1 MNERQDLPA
10 DPDRPRTAAAG
21 GITLALVA
29 FAGFPLGDAVIKS
42 MAGDWPAPAVAALRF
57 SIGALA
63 LAVILLL
70 REGRR
75 GFRVNRPWLHM
86 ARGFALFVG
95 TITFFSALYIMPLAD
110 AVAISFIN
118 PILTAL
124 FSGWFLKEPMPP
136 RTWFAT
142 IIAFCGVL
150 IMLRPNIAAFGWVA
164 ILPLISAFAMSTM
177 LILNRMVSSQRS
189 IFAAQFYIAFWAA
202 IFLVIASLTGHWLV
216 PAMTIPGT
224 PDWDVVLRCA
234 LVALTATSCHFL
246 LFMATMRTTA
256 AAIAPIVYIQLLIA
270 TAISV
275 FVFGDPIDRTAMMG
289 GLLII
294 FSGLLLWRSSRRVNT
309 VLEA

>member
-1 MNERQDLPA
+1 MAADQSRERA
-10 DPDRPRTAAAG
+10 TAAG

-57 SIGALA
+57 TIGALA
-63 LAVILLL
+63 LAVILFM

-75 GFRVNRPWLHM
+75 GFQVNRPWLHM
-86 ARGFALFVG
+86 ARGFALFVA
-95 TITFFSALYIMPLAD
+95 TISFFSAIYIMPLAD

-124 FSGWFLKEPMPP
+124 FSGWFLKENMPP
-136 RTWFAT
+136 RTWVAT

-150 IMLRPNIAAFGWVA
+150 IMLRPNVAAFGWVA

-177 LILNRMVSSQRS
+177 LILNRMVSTQRS

-202 IFLVIASLTGHWLV
+202 IFLIIATMIGHWLV
-216 PAMTIPGT
+216 PVMAVPGA
-224 PDWDVVLRCA
+224 PDWDVVLRCL
-234 LVALTATSCHFL
+234 LVALTATGCHFL

-275 FVFGDPIDRTAMMG
+275 FVFGDPIDQTAMLG

-294 FSGLLLWRSSRRVNT
+294 FSGLLLWRSARRANT

>member
-1 MNERQDLPA
+1 MKDKVLSTDPSLERK
-10 DPDRPRTAAAG
+10 AAAG

-29 FAGFPLGDAVIKS
+29 FAGFPLGDAIIKS
-42 MAGDWPAPAVAALRF
+42 MAGEWPAPAVAALRF

-63 LAVILLL
+63 LAIILFL
-70 REGRR
+70 REGRH
-75 GFRVNRPWLHM
+75 GFQVTRPGPHM

-95 TITFFSALYIMPLAD
+95 TITFFSAIYIMPLAD
-110 AVAISFIN
+110 AVAISFVN

-124 FSGWFLKEPMPP
+124 FSGWFLKEKMPP
-136 RTWFAT
+136 RTWVAT
-142 IIAFCGVL
+142 LIAFAGVL
-150 IMLRPNIAAFGWVA
+150 IMLRPNVAAFGWVA
-164 ILPLISAFAMSTM
+164 ILPLISAFAMSSM

-202 IFLVIASLTGHWLV
+202 IFLSIAAVIGHFLV
-216 PAMTIPGT
+216 PVMAIPGA
-224 PDWDVVLRCA
+224 PDWGIILRCM
-234 LVALTATSCHFL
+234 LVALTASGCHFL

-275 FVFGDPIDRTAMMG
+275 FIFGDPIDGTAMMG

-294 FSGLLLWRSSRRVNT
+294 FSGLLLWRSSRRATT

>member
-1 MNERQDLPA
+1 MTA
-10 DPDRPRTAAAG
+10 DHSRDRAAAG

-57 SIGALA
+57 AIGALA
-63 LAVILLL
+63 LAVILFM

-75 GFRVNRPWLHM
+75 GFQVNRPWLHV

-95 TITFFSALYIMPLAD
+95 TISFFSAIYIMPLAD

-118 PILTAL
+118 PILTTL
-124 FSGWFLKEPMPP
+124 FSGWFLKEKMPP
-136 RTWFAT
+136 RTWVAT
-142 IIAFCGVL
+142 IIAFAGVL
-150 IMLRPNIAAFGWVA
+150 IMLRPNVAAFGWVA

-177 LILNRMVSSQRS
+177 LILNRMVSTQRT

-202 IFLVIASLTGHWLV
+202 IFLIIASLIGHWLV
-216 PAMTIPGT
+216 PVMAVPGA
-224 PDWDVVLRCA
+224 PHWDVVLRCM
-234 LVALTATSCHFL
+234 LVALTATGCHFL

-275 FVFGDPIDRTAMMG
+275 FVFDDPIDRTAMFG

-294 FSGLLLWRSSRRVNT
+294 FSGLLLWRSSRKATT

>member
-1 MNERQDLPA
+1 MTEDHSR
-10 DPDRPRTAAAG
+10 DRAAAAG
-21 GITLALVA
+21 GITLALIA

-63 LAVILLL
+63 LAVILFAK
-70 REGRR
+70 EGRR
-75 GFRVNRPWLHM
+75 GFQVNRPWLHV

-95 TITFFSALYIMPLAD
+95 TISFFSAIYIMPLAD
-110 AVAISFIN
+110 AVAISFVN

-124 FSGWFLKEPMPP
+124 FSGWFLKESMPP
-136 RTWFAT
+136 RTWVAT
-142 IIAFCGVL
+142 IVAFGGVL
-150 IMLRPNIAAFGWVA
+150 IMLRPNVAAFGWVA

-177 LILNRMVSSQRS
+177 LILNRMVSTQRS

-202 IFLVIASLTGHWLV
+202 LFLTIATVIGHWLV
-216 PAMTIPGT
+216 PTMTVPGL
-224 PDWDVVLRCA
+224 PHWDVVLRCL

-246 LFMATMRTTA
+246 LFMATVRTTA

-275 FVFGDPIDRTAMMG
+275 FVFGDPIDNTAMLG

-294 FSGLLLWRSSRRVNT
+294 FSGLLLWRSSRRANT

>member
-1 MNERQDLPA
+1 MNADQNRER
-10 DPDRPRTAAAG
+10 TVAAG
-21 GITLALVA
+21 GITLALIA

-42 MAGDWPAPAVAALRF
+42 MAGDWPAQAVAALRF

-63 LAVILLL
+63 LAVILFL
-70 REGRR
+70 REGRK
-75 GFRVNRPWLHM
+75 GFQVNRPWLHM
-86 ARGFALFVG
+86 ARGFTLFVG
-95 TITFFSALYIMPLAD
+95 TITFFSAIYIMPLAD
-110 AVAISFIN
+110 AVAISFVN

-124 FSGWFLKEPMPP
+124 FSGWFLKEKMQP
-136 RTWFAT
+136 RTWIAT
-142 IIAFCGVL
+142 IIAFGGVL
-150 IMLRPNIAAFGWVA
+150 IMLRPNVAAFGWVA
-164 ILPLISAFAMSTM
+164 ILPLFSAVAMATM

-202 IFLVIASLTGHWLV
+202 IFLVIATLLGHWFIPVMSV
-216 PAMTIPGT
+216 PSA
-224 PDWDVVLRCA
+224 PDWDVILRCA
-234 LVALTATSCHFL
+234 LVALTATGCHFL

-294 FSGLLLWRSSRRVNT
+294 LSGLLLWHSERKATT

>member
-1 MNERQDLPA
+1 
-10 DPDRPRTAAAG
+10 
-21 GITLALVA
+21 
-29 FAGFPLGDAVIKS
+29 

-63 LAVILLL
+63 LAVILFI

-75 GFRVNRPWLHM
+75 GFQINRPWLHI

-95 TITFFSALYIMPLAD
+95 TISFFSAIYIMPLAD

-124 FSGWFLKEPMPP
+124 FSGWFLKESMPP
-136 RTWFAT
+136 RTWVAT
-142 IIAFCGVL
+142 IIAFAGVL
-150 IMLRPNIAAFGWVA
+150 IMLRPNVAAFGWVA
-164 ILPLISAFAMSTM
+164 VLPLISAFAMSTM
-177 LILNRMVSSQRS
+177 LILNRMVSTQRS

-202 IFLVIASLTGHWLV
+202 LFLIIATTIGHWLV
-216 PAMTIPGT
+216 PVMAVPGI
-224 PDWDVVLRCA
+224 PDWDVVFRCL
-234 LVALTATSCHFL
+234 LVALTATGCHFL

-275 FVFGDPIDRTAMMG
+275 FVFGDPIDRTAMLG

-294 FSGLLLWRSSRRVNT
+294 FSGLLLWRSARRANT

>member
-1 MNERQDLPA
+1 MAVNNSQDRA
-10 DPDRPRTAAAG
+10 AAAG

-63 LAVILLL
+63 LALILFL
-70 REGRR
+70 REGRS
-75 GFRVNRPWLHM
+75 GFRVTRPWLHM
-86 ARGFALFVG
+86 ARGFALFVA
-95 TITFFSALYIMPLAD
+95 TLSFFSAIYIMPLAD
-110 AVAISFIN
+110 AVAISFVN

-124 FSGWFLKEPMPP
+124 FSGWFLKEKMPP
-136 RTWFAT
+136 RTWGAT
-142 IIAFCGVL
+142 IIAFVGVL
-150 IMLRPNIAAFGWVA
+150 IMLRPNVAAFGWVA

-202 IFLVIASLTGHWLV
+202 IFLIIASVIGNWLV
-216 PAMTIPGT
+216 PVMAIASM
-224 PDWDVVLRCA
+224 PDWDVILRCM
-234 LVALTATSCHFL
+234 LVALTATGCHFL

-294 FSGLLLWRSSRRVNT
+294 FSGLLLWRSARKATT

>member
-1 MNERQDLPA
+1 MTA
-10 DPDRPRTAAAG
+10 DHSRDRGAAG

-42 MAGDWPAPAVAALRF
+42 MAGDWPASAVAALRF
-57 SIGALA
+57 AIGALA
-63 LAVILLL
+63 LAVILFM

-75 GFRVNRPWLHM
+75 GFQVNRPWLHV

-95 TITFFSALYIMPLAD
+95 TISFFSAIYIMPLAD

-124 FSGWFLKEPMPP
+124 FSGWFLKEKMPP
-136 RTWFAT
+136 RTWVAT
-142 IIAFCGVL
+142 IIAFAGVL
-150 IMLRPNIAAFGWVA
+150 IMLRPNVAAFGWVA

-177 LILNRMVSSQRS
+177 LILNRMVSTQRS

-202 IFLVIASLTGHWLV
+202 IFLIIASLIGHWLV
-216 PAMTIPGT
+216 PVMAVPGA
-224 PDWDVVLRCA
+224 PHWDVVLRCL
-234 LVALTATSCHFL
+234 LVALTATGCHFL

-275 FVFGDPIDRTAMMG
+275 FVFDDPIDRTAMFG

-294 FSGLLLWRSSRRVNT
+294 FSGLLLWRSSRKATT

>member
-1 MNERQDLPA
+1 MTA
-10 DPDRPRTAAAG
+10 DPSRERAAAG

-42 MAGDWPAPAVAALRF
+42 MSGDWPAPAVAALRF

-63 LAVILLL
+63 LALILFM

-75 GFRVNRPWLHM
+75 GFQVNRPWLHV

-95 TITFFSALYIMPLAD
+95 TISFFSAIYIMPLAD
-110 AVAISFIN
+110 AVAISFVN

-124 FSGWFLKEPMPP
+124 FSGWFLKESMPP
-136 RTWFAT
+136 RTWVAT
-142 IIAFCGVL
+142 IIAFVGVL
-150 IMLRPNIAAFGWVA
+150 IMLRPNVAAFGWVA

-177 LILNRMVSSQRS
+177 LILNRMVSTQRS

-202 IFLVIASLTGHWLV
+202 IFLTIAVVIGHWLIPVMAV
-216 PAMTIPGT
+216 PGA
-224 PDWDVVLRCA
+224 PDWDVVLRCL
-234 LVALTATSCHFL
+234 LVALTATGCHFL

-275 FVFGDPIDRTAMMG
+275 FVFGDPIDRTAMLG

-294 FSGLLLWRSSRRVNT
+294 FSGLLLWRSARRANT

>member
-1 MNERQDLPA
+1 MAA
-10 DPDRPRTAAAG
+10 DHSMRRTAAG

-29 FAGFPLGDAVIKS
+29 FAGFPVGDAVIKS

-63 LAVILLL
+63 LAVILFV
-70 REGRR
+70 REGRS

-86 ARGFALFVG
+86 ARGFCLFVG
-95 TITFFSALYIMPLAD
+95 TISFFSAIYIMPLAD
-110 AVAISFIN
+110 AVAISFVN

-124 FSGWFLKEPMPP
+124 FSGWFLKENMPP
-136 RTWFAT
+136 KTWVAT
-142 IIAFCGVL
+142 ILAFCGVL
-150 IMLRPNIAAFGWVA
+150 IMLRPNVAAFGWVA
-164 ILPLISAFAMSTM
+164 ILPLISAFAMSAM
-177 LILNRMVSSQRS
+177 LILNRMVSTQRS

-202 IFLVIASLTGHWLV
+202 IFLIVASLVGHVLV
-216 PAMTIPGT
+216 PVMRVPG
-224 PDWDVVLRCA
+224 PPEWDVILRC
-234 LVALTATSCHFL
+234 LFVAITATGCHFL

-275 FVFGDPIDRTAMMG
+275 FAFGDPIDRTAMLG

-294 FSGLLLWRSSRRVNT
+294 FSGLMLWRSSRRADT

>member
-1 MNERQDLPA
+1 MQADHSTERK
-10 DPDRPRTAAAG
+10 TAAG

-29 FAGFPLGDAVIKS
+29 FAGFPLGDAIIKS

-63 LAVILLL
+63 LAVILFL

-75 GFRVNRPWLHM
+75 GFQVNRPWLHM
-86 ARGFALFVG
+86 ARGFCLFVG
-95 TITFFSALYIMPLAD
+95 TITFFSAIYIMPLAD

-124 FSGWFLKEPMPP
+124 FSGWFLNEKMPP
-136 RTWFAT
+136 RTWGAT
-142 IIAFCGVL
+142 IIAFAGVL
-150 IMLRPNIAAFGWVA
+150 IMLRPNVAAFGWVA
-164 ILPLISAFAMSTM
+164 ILPLISAFSMSTM
-177 LILNRMVSSQRS
+177 LILNRMVSNQRS

-202 IFLVIASLTGHWLV
+202 TFLVIASVIGHWMV
-216 PAMTIPGT
+216 PVMTVPGA
-224 PDWDVVLRCA
+224 PDWDVILRCM
-234 LVALTATSCHFL
+234 LVALTATGCHFL

-270 TAISV
+270 TAISI
-275 FVFGDPIDRTAMMG
+275 FIFGDPIDGTAMMG
-289 GLLII
+289 GLLIV
-294 FSGLLLWRSSRRVNT
+294 FSGLLLWRSERKATT

>member
-1 MNERQDLPA
+1 MNTDHSR
-10 DPDRPRTAAAG
+10 RHKTAVG
-21 GITLALVA
+21 GVTLALVA
-29 FAGFPLGDAVIKS
+29 FAGFPLGDAIIKS
-42 MAGDWPAPAVAALRF
+42 MAGDWPAQAVAALRF

-63 LAVILLL
+63 LAVILFM
-70 REGRR
+70 REGRH
-75 GFRVNRPWLHM
+75 GFQVSRPWLHM

-95 TITFFSALYIMPLAD
+95 TISFFSAIYIMPLAD

-124 FSGWFLKEPMPP
+124 FSGWFLKENTPP
-136 RTWFAT
+136 RTWVAT
-142 IIAFCGVL
+142 IIAFGGVL
-150 IMLRPNIAAFGWVA
+150 IMLRPNVAAFGWVA

-177 LILNRMVSSQRS
+177 LILNRMVSTQRS
-189 IFAAQFYIAFWAA
+189 IFGAQFYIAFWAA
-202 IFLVIASLTGHWLV
+202 IFLIIATVIGHWLV
-216 PAMTIPGT
+216 PVMAVPGT
-224 PDWDVVLRCA
+224 PDWDVILRCL
-234 LVALTATSCHFL
+234 LVALTATGCHFL

-275 FVFGDPIDRTAMMG
+275 FVFGDPIDLTAVLG

-294 FSGLLLWRSSRRVNT
+294 FSGLLLWRSARRATT

>member
-1 MNERQDLPA
+1 MAADQSRERA
-10 DPDRPRTAAAG
+10 TAAG
-21 GITLALVA
+21 GIMLALVA

-57 SIGALA
+57 TIGALA
-63 LAVILLL
+63 LAVILFV

-75 GFRVNRPWLHM
+75 GFQVNRPWLHM

-95 TITFFSALYIMPLAD
+95 TISFFSAIYIMPLAD

-124 FSGWFLKEPMPP
+124 FSGWFLRENMPP
-136 RTWFAT
+136 RTWVAT
-142 IIAFCGVL
+142 IIAFGGVL
-150 IMLRPNIAAFGWVA
+150 IMLRPNVSAFGWVA

-177 LILNRMVSSQRS
+177 LILNRMVSTQRS

-202 IFLVIASLTGHWLV
+202 IFLIIATVIGHWLV
-216 PAMTIPGT
+216 PAMAVPGS
-224 PDWDVVLRCA
+224 PDWGVVLRCL
-234 LVALTATSCHFL
+234 LVALTATGCHFL

-275 FVFGDPIDRTAMMG
+275 FVFGDPIDRTAMLG

-294 FSGLLLWRSSRRVNT
+294 SSGLLLWRSARRANT

>member
-1 MNERQDLPA
+1 MSAEHFRERK
-10 DPDRPRTAAAG
+10 AAAG
-21 GITLALVA
+21 GVTLALIA

-57 SIGALA
+57 SIGASVLA
-63 LAVILLL
+63 IILAV

-75 GFRVNRPWLHM
+75 GFQINRPWFHI

-95 TITFFSALYIMPLAD
+95 TITFFSAIYIMPLAD

-124 FSGWFLKEPMPP
+124 FSGWFLKENMRPG
-136 RTWFAT
+136 TWVAT

-150 IMLRPNIAAFGWVA
+150 IMLRPNVAAFGWVA
-164 ILPLISAFAMSTM
+164 ILPLISAFAMAAM
-177 LILNRMVSSQRS
+177 LILNRKVSSQRS
-189 IFAAQFYIAFWAA
+189 IVAAQFYIAFWAA
-202 IFLVIASLTGHWLV
+202 TFLTIAAIIGHWTI
-216 PAMTIPGT
+216 PAMAVPGT
-224 PDWDVVLRCA
+224 PDWDVVLRCM
-234 LVALTATSCHFL
+234 LVALTATGCHFL
-246 LFMATMRTTA
+246 LYMATMRTTA

-289 GLLII
+289 GE
-294 FSGLLLWRSSRRVNT
+294 RRPAT
-309 VLEA
+309 VIEA

>member
-1 MNERQDLPA
+1 MTANHSRER
-10 DPDRPRTAAAG
+10 AAAG

-42 MAGDWPAPAVAALRF
+42 MAGDWPASAVAALRF
-57 SIGALA
+57 TIGALA
-63 LAVILLL
+63 LAIILFL

-75 GFRVNRPWLHM
+75 GFQINRPWLHI
-86 ARGFALFVG
+86 ARGFTLFVG
-95 TITFFSALYIMPLAD
+95 TISFFSAIYIMPLAD

-124 FSGWFLKEPMPP
+124 FSGWFLKENMPP
-136 RTWFAT
+136 RTWIAT
-142 IIAFCGVL
+142 IIAFAGVL
-150 IMLRPNIAAFGWVA
+150 IMLRPNVAAFGWVA

-177 LILNRMVSSQRS
+177 LILNRMVSTQRS

-202 IFLVIASLTGHWLV
+202 IFLIIASLIGHWL
-216 PAMTIPGT
+216 IPVMAIPSI
-224 PDWDVVLRCA
+224 PDWDVVLRCL
-234 LVALTATSCHFL
+234 LVALTATGCHFL

-275 FVFGDPIDRTAMMG
+275 FVFNDPIDRTAMFG

-294 FSGLLLWRSSRRVNT
+294 FSGLLLWRSARRANT

>member
-1 MNERQDLPA
+1 MTA
-10 DPDRPRTAAAG
+10 DHSRDRAAAG

-57 SIGALA
+57 AIGALA
-63 LAVILLL
+63 LALILFM

-75 GFRVNRPWLHM
+75 GFQVNRPWLHV

-95 TITFFSALYIMPLAD
+95 TISFFSAIYIMPLAD

-124 FSGWFLKEPMPP
+124 FSGWFLKEKMPP
-136 RTWFAT
+136 RTWVAT
-142 IIAFCGVL
+142 IIAFAGVL
-150 IMLRPNIAAFGWVA
+150 IMLRPNVAAFGWVA

-177 LILNRMVSSQRS
+177 LILNRMVSTQRS

-202 IFLVIASLTGHWLV
+202 IFLIIASLIGHWLV
-216 PAMTIPGT
+216 PVMAVPGR
-224 PDWDVVLRCA
+224 PDWDVVLRCV
-234 LVALTATSCHFL
+234 LVALTATGCHFL

-275 FVFGDPIDRTAMMG
+275 FVFDDPIDRTAMFG

-294 FSGLLLWRSSRRVNT
+294 FSGLLLWRSSRKATT

>member
-1 MNERQDLPA
+1 MLAA
-10 DPDRPRTAAAG
+10 DPSRERAAAG

-63 LAVILLL
+63 LAAILFI

-75 GFRVNRPWLHM
+75 GFQVNRPWLHM

-95 TITFFSALYIMPLAD
+95 TISFFSAIYVMPLAD
-110 AVAISFIN
+110 AVAISFVN

-124 FSGWFLKEPMPP
+124 FSGWFLKENMPP
-136 RTWFAT
+136 RTWVAT
-142 IIAFCGVL
+142 IIAFGGVL
-150 IMLRPNIAAFGWVA
+150 IMLRPNVSAFGWVA
-164 ILPLISAFAMSTM
+164 ILPLISAFAMSAM
-177 LILNRMVSSQRS
+177 LILNRMVSTQRS

-202 IFLVIASLTGHWLV
+202 AFLILAALFGNWLV
-216 PAMTIPGT
+216 PAMAIPGA
-224 PDWDVVLRCA
+224 PDWDVILRCL
-234 LVALTATSCHFL
+234 LVALTATGCHFL

-275 FVFGDPIDRTAMMG
+275 FAFGDPIDGTAMLG

-294 FSGLLLWRSSRRVNT
+294 FSGLLLWRSARRVST